1 MARSSLRAIFL
12 CGTLAAVLPCALQ
25 AQNFYLGAGEPM
37 KSLLGERLRFDW
49 KIVLVTVV
57 STTVV
62 LADYYIKL
70 TPNEGWDKTLYF
82 LLLPLIVILFIFRED
97 PREYGFTLGDWRAGL
112 VITLLAIL
120 LIAPVLWWAGR
131 GAAMSTFYAA
141 DLGGLPWNTFL
152 DLLGWEFL
160 FRGWLTFA
168 YVRKFGP
175 EGLWLQAVPFAVAHL
190 TKPAVE
196 TLSTIFGGF
205 AFGWVAWRTRSFLYP
220 FLIHWFVASFTI
232 LVAAGRL
239 G

>member
-1 MARSSLRAIFL
+1 
-12 CGTLAAVLPCALQ
+12 
-25 AQNFYLGAGEPM
+25 M
-37 KSLLGERLRFDW
+37 KSLFGERLRFDW
-49 KIVLVTVV
+49 KIAAVTVV
-57 STTVV
+57 STLVV
-62 LADYYIKL
+62 LADYYIRL
-70 TPNEGWDKTLYF
+70 TPSEGLDKFIYF
-82 LLLPLIVILFIFRED
+82 LLVPLAVILFAFRED
-97 PREYGFTLGDWRAGL
+97 PRGYGFTLGDWKAGL
-112 VITLLAIL
+112 AITSLAIL

-131 GAAMSTFYAA
+131 GAAMSAYYRPS
-141 DLGGLPWNTFL
+141 LGGLPWTTFF

-232 LVAAGRL
+232 LVAAGAL